1 MLRRLELSA
10 AVSWVQYAGV
20 SEVSGGDTAKVSG
33 KDGEEQAE
41 STAKGSGSKSGL
53 RV

>member
-1 MLRRLELSA
+1 VELSVA
-10 AVSWVQYAGV
+10 MSWVQYAGV

-41 STAKGSGSKSGL
+41 STTKG
-53 RV
+53 